1 MAFWGI
7 VEITVSAVGAYN
19 LVKGMYSMY
28 CDAEHIK
35 DQYRTHQN
43 TTEQYRRTHSTYHHL
58 LTESQYHRCE
68 GEFVVLNKSCII
80 DPYILCRI

>member
-1 MAFWGI
+1 MALWGI

-19 LVKGMYSMY
+19 LVKGMYNMY

-35 DQYRTHQN
+35 NQYRTHQN
-43 TTEQYRRTHSTYHHL
+43 TTEQYRKSQSTNYS
-58 LTESQYHRCE
+58 LTESQYHHCE

-80 DPYILCRI
+80 DPYI